1 MIRMFKPTFS
11 HREAP
16 FKPMLYEV
24 SELLGAMGLFE
35 LHCSQHWAPRASLS
49 DTVVASSGILLKVQ
63 YPRTVWL
70 IHSHPEKPGA
80 VGLKA
85 ATLSQPLDISQ
96 NRKFFN
102 ATYFAKKAEI
112 V

>member
-1 MIRMFKPTFS
+1 
-11 HREAP
+11 
-16 FKPMLYEV
+16 MLYEG

-35 LHCSQHWAPRASLS
+35 LHCSQRWAPRDSLS
-49 DTVVASSGILLKVQ
+49 DTVVASSGNLLKVQ

-85 ATLSQPLDISQ
+85 FPISKPLELSQ
-96 NRKFFN
+96 NRDFFN
-102 ATYFAKKAEI
+102 ATYFAKNTEI